1 MAELGGLEDA
11 GMRVLPQGAFCFVM
25 MDERSVYAAR
35 DAYGVRPLSIGRLPN
50 GFVVSS
56 ETCALDIVG
65 ASFLR
70 DVEPGELIRIDDK
83 GLHSVR
89 FAESPRRAC
98 ASSSQSTWRGPTP
111 GSTAP
116 RCTSPAAR
124 WAGCSRRSTRSR
136 PTW

>member
-1 MAELGGLEDA
+1 
-11 GMRVLPQGAFCFVM
+11 MRVLPTLQGAFCFVM

-35 DAYGVRPLSIGRLPN
+35 DAYGVRPLSIGRPLN

-70 DVEPGELIRIDDK
+70 DVEPGELIRIDDIA
-83 GLHSVR
+83 SVR
-89 FAESPRRAC
+89 FAESPCRALC
-98 ASSSQSTWRGPTP
+98 TPSRSTWRGPTP
-111 GSTAP
+111 ARRRHVHES
-116 RCTSPAAR
+116 RAAR